1 MRQIHQKLGISRVI
15 NARGTYTPLGVSR
28 SSEPVIEA
36 VAESLRHYFVM
47 DELRRA
53 FGEQVSKLTGAEWGT
68 VTHCTAAS
76 ITLSVAAVMTE
87 SDPDKIRQLP
97 ATTGMNNRFVI
108 QAGHM
113 VNYGQAI
120 EQAIRL
126 SGADVVVAGSPE
138 SCTEQD
144 LEAALGEAGVG
155 GLVMVQ
161 SRLCKGDMVDPKDAV
176 ALAKIKGIPVI
187 FDAAAQDLIMADLLA
202 VGADLTL
209 FSAQKYLASP
219 TAGLVLGRRDL
230 VNAVSLQEGGIGRGM
245 KAGKETYIGVF
256 EALQQR
262 RDMDFDTWVSEQFF
276 AAQKFAE
283 SVSRLAPLNAK
294 LVHDPLDNPFVRV
307 QIFVDT
313 EACGKTAPEIAERL
327 ATSDPIVIVQ
337 DHADQENSLMLEIL
351 ALNSQELEIIIS
363 LLAVIVYNRPVTT
376 MRKRNI
382 QE

>member
-1 MRQIHQKLGISRVI
+1 MRQIHQTLGIPRVI

-47 DELRRA
+47 DDLRRV
-53 FGEQVSKLTGAEWGT
+53 FGEKVSESTGAEWGT

-76 ITLSVAAVMTE
+76 ITLSVAAVMTGR
-87 SDPDKIRQLP
+87 DRDKIHRLP
-97 ATTGMNNRFVI
+97 ETNGMKDRFVI

-113 VNYGQAI
+113 VNYGQPL

-126 SGADVVVAGSPE
+126 SGAEVIVAGSPE
-138 SCTEQD
+138 LCTERE
-144 LEAALGEAGVG
+144 LKAALEGEGVG
-155 GLVMVQ
+155 GLVVVQ
-161 SRLCKGDMVDPKDAV
+161 SRLCKGQMINAKAAV
-176 ALAKIKGIPVI
+176 ALAGTMGIPVI
-187 FDAAAQDLIMADLLA
+187 LDAAAQDLIMDDVLA
-202 VGADLTL
+202 FGADLTL

-230 VNAVSLQEGGIGRGM
+230 VSAVSFQENGIGRGM
-245 KAGKETYIGVF
+245 KAGKEAFVGVLM
-256 EALQQR
+256 ALRQR
-262 RDMDFDTWVSEQFF
+262 QAMDFDGWVSDRFF

-283 SVSRLAPLNAK
+283 SVSRLAPLKAE
-294 LVHDPLDNPFVRV
+294 LVHDALDNPFVRV
-307 QIFVDT
+307 KILIDT
-313 EACGKTAPEIAERL
+313 EACGKTASELAERL

-337 DHADQENSLMLEIL
+337 GHDDQENSLMLEIL
-351 ALNSQELEIIIS
+351 ALNRQELEIIIS
-363 LLAVIVYNRPVTT
+363 LLAVIVYNRPPTA